1 MKTIELNNGVRMPLL
16 GYGVFQIPPADC
28 EACVTNAIHAGYR
41 LIDTAQGYFNE
52 AEVGNAV
59 AKSGIDR
66 KEFFLVTK
74 VWISNA
80 GEARAAASIDASLEK
95 LGTDYVDL
103 LLIHQPF
110 GDVFGTWRAMERAY
124 ADGKVRAIGLS
135 NFYDGRYIDICE
147 HADVKPAVVQLE
159 AHVFS
164 QQKRMREPMRADGTR
179 LMAWAPFAEGRN
191 GLFTNPTLEA
201 IGRRHGKSAAQT
213 ALRYLY
219 EEDIIAIPKS
229 VNPARMA
236 ENIAIEDFALD
247 DVERAEIA
255 ALDTGRPLIVPDF
268 NSADFAKMIIQYG
281 K

>member
-1 MKTIELNNGVRMPLL
+1 MKTIELNNSVRMPLL
-16 GYGVFQIPPADC
+16 GYGVFKIPPADC

-41 LIDTAQGYFNE
+41 LLDTAQAYFNE
-52 AEVGNAV
+52 AEVGSAV

-135 NFYDGRYIDICE
+135 NFYDGRCIDICE

-164 QQKRMREPMRADGTR
+164 QQKRMRELMRAYGTR
-179 LMAWAPFAEGRN
+179 LMR
-191 GLFTNPTLEA
+191 
-201 IGRRHGKSAAQT
+201 GRRLPKAETASLRTRRWKRSAAGM
-213 ALRYLY
+213 
-219 EEDIIAIPKS
+219 
-229 VNPARMA
+229 ARA
-236 ENIAIEDFALD
+236 RPRRRFATSL
-247 DVERAEIA
+247 ASA
-255 ALDTGRPLIVPDF
+255 RPLP
-268 NSADFAKMIIQYG
+268 
-281 K
+281 

>member
-1 MKTIELNNGVRMPLL
+1 M
-16 GYGVFQIPPADC
+16 
-28 EACVTNAIHAGYR
+28 TNAINAGYR
-41 LIDTAQGYFNE
+41 LLDTAQAYFNE
-52 AEVGNAV
+52 AEVGSAV

-164 QQKRMREPMRADGTR
+164 QQKRMRELMRAYGTR

-191 GLFTNPTLEA
+191 GLLTNPTLEA

-213 ALRYLY
+213 VLRFLY